1 MMFSKIKQQPAV
13 LKALKQYEMLPSRDQ
28 LALKVLAVVMIILF
42 LYFGLWQPAYQFKQ
56 NAEIELQ
63 QQKDLLALV
72 MENKAALK
80 EMSGS
85 GSTSVPAMNSQQ
97 LVSAVTNLARQAGVL
112 LKRFEPSG
120 EREIKVWVED
130 ASFDKMMNWLNTLH
144 KTLNVKVEQISLEK
158 TDAPGLVSARLTL
171 SS

>member
-1 MMFSKIKQQPAV
+1 MFSKLKQQPAV
-13 LKALKQYEMLPSRDQ
+13 LKALKQFEMMPARDQ
-28 LALKVLAVVMIILF
+28 MALKVLAVVLALMFI
-42 LYFGLWQPAYQFKQ
+42 YFGMWQPAYQYKQ
-56 NAEIELQ
+56 NAETELQ

-72 MENKAALK
+72 MENKTALAGLSGASR
-80 EMSGS
+80 SGS
-85 GSTSVPAMNSQQ
+85 PVMNSQQ

-130 ASFDKMMNWLNTLH
+130 AEFDKMINWLNTLQ
-144 KTLNVKVEQISLEK
+144 KTLSVKATQISLEK
-158 TDAPGLVSARLTL
+158 TDAPGLISARLTL

>member
-1 MMFSKIKQQPAV
+1 MPARDQM
-13 LKALKQYEMLPSRDQ
+13 ALKL
-28 LALKVLAVVMIILF
+28 LAVVLFIIF
-42 LYFGLWQPAYQFKQ
+42 LYFGLWQPAYLYKHE
-56 NAEIELQ
+56 AELKLQ

-72 MENKAALK
+72 MENKTALS
-80 EMSGS
+80 ELSGADRS
-85 GSTSVPAMNSQQ
+85 GASSLNSQQ
-97 LVSAVTNLARQAGVL
+97 LVSAVTNLARQAGVM

-130 ASFDKMMNWLNTLH
+130 APFDKMMSWLNTLQ
-144 KTLNVKVEQISLEK
+144 KTLKVRVDQISLEK

>member
-1 MMFSKIKQQPAV
+1 MLTKIKQHPSIIKAQKQFEMMPA
-13 LKALKQYEMLPSRDQ
+13 RDQ
-28 LALKVLAVVMIILF
+28 LALKVLAAVFVLIVI
-42 LYFGLWQPAYQFKQ
+42 YFGLWQPAYTFKQ

-72 MENKAALK
+72 LENKAALTQ
-80 EMSGS
+80 MSGAGSS
-85 GSTSVPAMNSQQ
+85 GPSVLNSQQ
-97 LVSAVTNLARQAGVL
+97 LVSSVTNLARQAGVL

-130 ASFDKMMNWLNTLH
+130 AAFDKMMNWLNTLH
-144 KTLNVKVEQISLEK
+144 KTLNVRVEQISLEK